1 MTSIFFADSNPK
13 IRKLKDNKSYPV
25 QPKSGLYLIKRGTS
39 KYFEGRMRFP
49 FNASGK
55 KESVKIGVFEK
66 EILVEDA
73 IHKWNE
79 TKVWSKNNNKNPKL
93 FGKVQNASGKTF
105 KEVAN
110 EYMDEVYVHRVKEE
124 TFNDRKISEMK
135 C

>member
-1 MTSIFFADSNPK
+1 MIF
-13 IRKLKDNKSYPV
+13 
-25 QPKSGLYLIKRGTS
+25 S
-39 KYFEGRMRFP
+39 KYKKKKRFP

-55 KESVKIGVFEK
+55 KESINIGVFEK

-79 TKVWSKNNNKNPKL
+79 IKVWSKNNNMNPKL
-93 FGKVQNASGKTF
+93 FGKVQNVSRKTF

-124 TFNDRKISEMK
+124 TFKDRKNKINQVLRYIGDEMLIADLQRDRRGRP
-135 C
+135 